1 MFKNSASKIAG
12 RILGLNP
19 IQGYRSNALDVFI
32 ATENEL
38 LEQEKAAC
46 LSLRQKVKEMEADI
60 AAEQSGARKGD
71 WIQTYCSRQFWAL
84 DPRPEDFDIRD
95 IAHALSMICRFNGHC
110 LRFYSV
116 AEHSILMAIY
126 FIKKGEYANALWALL
141 HDGTEAYLCDVP
153 RPIKPYLTGYK
164 EVEDSLM
171 AVIAERFGLGGVVM
185 PKAVKDTDYAILFA
199 EAEQNMGPAP
209 ATWNSPVAALDI
221 KLQYWTPEQAERNFL
236 HVFEALTNPH
246 VEIDYELIFAND
258 NKPAAQVDISDIVE
272 VDDWLKAL
280 DAEGGKAFLP
290 RHAIEALLSS
300 ARANQKAA

>member
-1 MFKNSASKIAG
+1 MFNNEVNREFQADLTVGS
-12 RILGLNP
+12 
-19 IQGYRSNALDVFI
+19 QDVVD
-32 ATENEL
+32 ERN
-38 LEQEKAAC
+38 
-46 LSLRQKVKEMEADI
+46 
-60 AAEQSGARKGD
+60 GD

-116 AEHSILMAIY
+116 AEHSILMAIH
-126 FIKKGEYANALWALL
+126 FIKKGEYSNALWALL

-171 AVIAERFGLGGVVM
+171 SVIATRFMLDGDIM
-185 PKAVKDTDYAILFA
+185 PKAVKDVDYAILFA
-199 EAEQNMGPAP
+199 EAAQNMGPAP
-209 ATWNSPVAALDI
+209 EVWSSPVEPLNV

-236 HVFEALTNPH
+236 LVYEAITNP
-246 VEIDYELIFAND
+246 EIELDYELIFAND

-272 VDDWLKAL
+272 VNDWLKAL
-280 DAEGGKAFLP
+280 DTEGGKASLP
-290 RHAIEALLSS
+290 RQAIEALLSA
-300 ARANQKAA
+300 ARANQQAA